1 MNVNKVIIL
10 GNLTRDPEIRTT
22 PNNQSV
28 ASFGMATNRYWTDKQ
43 TGEKKQMVEYHNVTC
58 WRKLAEIAQK
68 FLKKGNLVYIEG
80 RLQTRTWTDQSG
92 NKRSKTDIIAE
103 RIQLG
108 PKGLR
113 PEQREAQEEP
123 AQKPSTEEIEEIPLE
138 EGNEEISPEE
148 IPF

>member
-1 MNVNKVIIL
+1 
-10 GNLTRDPEIRTT
+10 
-22 PNNQSV
+22 
-28 ASFGMATNRYWTDKQ
+28 
-43 TGEKKQMVEYHNVTC
+43 MVEYHNVTC